1 MCTHTCQ
8 SKMCRPLTHA
18 HSQARTYIYYK
29 QTKKKSCRCWAT
41 VFAVQVRLCA
51 QPINGWSVMCLDLL
65 SVFQQLLTYIAVS
78 PHISLGQM
86 APFTLL
92 PPVPSL
98 KGWGD
103 IFACC
108 TQLTA
113 LAASSLST
121 RGERGGGGKARRGE
135 MLQWIIMF
143 HNMHPSPPFPLLA
156 SNNN

>member
-1 MCTHTCQ
+1 MQAYKKSLRAYSLQCSIHLCVYTSVNLKCVGHWHTHTH
-8 SKMCRPLTHA
+8 RL
-18 HSQARTYIYYK
+18 TYIN
-29 QTKKKSCRCWAT
+29 KKNCCCWAT

-113 LAASSLST
+113 RAASSPST
-121 RGERGGGGKARRGE
+121 RGGGTRLARRKCCNE
-135 MLQWIIMF
+135 
-143 HNMHPSPPFPLLA
+143 
-156 SNNN
+156 